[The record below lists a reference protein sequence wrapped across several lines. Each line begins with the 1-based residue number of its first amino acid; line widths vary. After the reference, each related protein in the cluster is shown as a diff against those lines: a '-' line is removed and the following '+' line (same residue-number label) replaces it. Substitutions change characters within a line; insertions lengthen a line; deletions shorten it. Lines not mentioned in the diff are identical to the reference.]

1 MPPLH
6 RRAAAQAAFDGG
18 FGLLQGHDPTLEG
31 PPDVLQS
38 TDDDDGDVPWPSVGD
53 PPEDRPASTSSEV
66 SSSPATSS
74 LKPISRRATW
84 SSKSGEGPVS
94 SRTHLLSRALASSYS
109 NEIRRSW
116 RYCASASGPALPSAS
131 SRVTLPSTCG
141 PASLSPSS
149 PICPSHAP
157 EPSSPACSAT
167 QALRCEGPHVIL
179 QWEFAAKHTS
189 VCPATL
195 RATYWRAWYDV
206 SIARRLDRSAFAP
219 PPSVDAAVVRLER
232 RARPLLPLESHVAC
246 WSFLRAAFE
255 TQQPIRRSLRRS
267 LSPLEIKRLAP
278 ALGFA
283 REARAS
289 QLDAEQWAKLFAFA
303 RGLETG

>member
-167 QALRCEGPHVIL
+167 QALRCEGPMSSCNGSSPRS
-179 QWEFAAKHTS
+179 T
-189 VCPATL
+189 P
-195 RATYWRAWYDV
+195 
-206 SIARRLDRSAFAP
+206 RSARQRF
-219 PPSVDAAVVRLER
+219 
-232 RARPLLPLESHVAC
+232 ARPTGAPGMT
-246 WSFLRAAFE
+246 F
-255 TQQPIRRSLRRS
+255 RSPGAS
-267 LSPLEIKRLAP
+267 TEALSPRH
-278 ALGFA
+278 
-283 REARAS
+283 RAS
-289 QLDAEQWAKLFAFA
+289 TPRSFVSSAGP
-303 RGLETG
+303 GLSSRWNHTWPTGVSCEPRSKHSSRSAAA